1 MLESV
6 KKFVS
11 KHKYKI
17 LVGLGMFAVGY
28 WAYDCLTDDSQ
39 IKLSHFIEALRGN
52 HIKEVVVRGSV
63 IDFRGSGPEW
73 FRTFIGRFP
82 RQELYKLIQYFF
94 SQLGSR
100 SWCFRS
106 RRRQYPGS

>member
-1 MLESV
+1 MLERV

-17 LVGLGMFAVGY
+17 IVGLGVLVAGY
-28 WAYDCLTDDSQ
+28 WAYDWFTDDSE
-39 IKLSHFIEALRGN
+39 IKLSHFIQALRGN
-52 HIKEVVVRGSV
+52 QVKEVVVKGSV

-82 RQELYKLIQYFF
+82 RQ
-94 SQLGSR
+94 
-100 SWCFRS
+100 
-106 RRRQYPGS
+106 